1 MTRPLFRIVARDGV
15 ASAAEL
21 QTDYEAS
28 PARQRELD
36 GAASSTIDAFWFL
49 VRLNDPDRLK
59 VWLERQSESE
69 KAYLLSLLE
78 QCEK

>member
-1 MTRPLFRIVARDGV
+1 VTRPLFRIVARDGV

-28 PARQRELD
+28 LARQRELD
-36 GAASSTIDAFWFL
+36 GASSTIDAFWFL

-59 VWLERQSESE
+59 AWLDRHSESE

-78 QCEK
+78 KCET

>member
-15 ASAAEL
+15 ASAAEFHA
-21 QTDYEAS
+21 DYEAS

-59 VWLERQSESE
+59 AWLDRHSESE

-78 QCEK
+78 KCET